1 VKRRDMLRL
10 TGAAAAI
17 AAVGGRKVLP
27 PDTEDM
33 FSSIAAGDP
42 GPLTQIQTSY
52 ATDMALGRMAAADR
66 PVMWRLARWAD
77 DGRSDILRVNAAG
90 ILGKAAS
97 ADFSGMP
104 AAVMLRDRDVRARWL
119 RALVGR
125 TGRSTDQL
133 AGEIL
138 NPDDSG
144 ARWCAGWLLAQDGS
158 PAARQALAQALRSEP
173 VAENIRTFGLLLN
186 GERL

>member
-1 VKRRDMLRL
+1 MLRL

-17 AAVGGRKVLP
+17 AAIGGGKVLP

-33 FSSIAAGDP
+33 FSSIAAGDA

-52 ATDMALGRMAAADR
+52 ATDMALGRMVTADR

-77 DGRSDILRVNAAG
+77 DGDSDILRVNAAG

-97 ADFSGMP
+97 ADFSRG
-104 AAVMLRDRDVRARWL
+104 
-119 RALVGR
+119 
-125 TGRSTDQL
+125 TDQL

-158 PAARQALAQALRSEP
+158 PAARQALARGLRSEP
-173 VAENIRTFGLLLN
+173 VVENVRTFGLLLN

>member
-1 VKRRDMLRL
+1 MLRL

-17 AAVGGRKVLP
+17 AAVGGGKTLP

-33 FSSIAAGDP
+33 FSSIAAGDA
-42 GPLTQIQTSY
+42 GPLTKIQTSY

-77 DGRSDILRVNAAG
+77 DGDSDILRVNAAG

-97 ADFSGMP
+97 SDFSGTP

-125 TGRSTDQL
+125 VGTDTGRLS
-133 AGEIL
+133 
-138 NPDDSG
+138 
-144 ARWCAGWLLAQDGS
+144 
-158 PAARQALAQALRSEP
+158 
-173 VAENIRTFGLLLN
+173 AEVGCL
-186 GERL
+186 